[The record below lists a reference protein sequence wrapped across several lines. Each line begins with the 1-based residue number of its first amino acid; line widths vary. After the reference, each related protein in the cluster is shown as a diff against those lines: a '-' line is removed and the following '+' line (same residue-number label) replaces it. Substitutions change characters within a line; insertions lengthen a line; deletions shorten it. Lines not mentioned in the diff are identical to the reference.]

1 MAEEVPPRRLT
12 RSETLRRDHERSLT
26 DNPSEQD
33 PPTVEPMEVGEGS
46 GAADVDPDPVDH
58 TVSEPDDVLEDN
70 PDSIRETLQKE
81 MDRQLADRFAAM
93 TVEFE
98 SRLQVGLAAQP
109 TLAPPPTAST
119 DNLVLALKM
128 AFPSQPPEP
137 RPVVVESTPEPR
149 FNGGRNFVPP
159 EYTPRDA
166 VGPTQ
171 WLYHMDLYFEYAKVP
186 ESERI
191 ISGVMR
197 LRDAATSW
205 WKTHVLS
212 TTNGDGTPTAGRI
225 VTWAEFATGLRK
237 QFTPISEKKIVR
249 GKLYSLKQTGSVQ
262 AYTSAFRE
270 LQFHLA
276 DVSELE
282 AYTLYERGLKPSVQ
296 DGIHHHFPQTLEE
309 TIAYAEQF
317 DAKHLGS
324 RGSFSYNPEPPR
336 PSGSGKPRYFGKKSP
351 AKLNAARIEI
361 PTDSAEIAVAA
372 MGKQKKKQG
381 GDGRPSSSSGPPNP
395 ERQRLR
401 KEGRC
406 FKCEQTGHLIR
417 DCPQGNG
424 NRQ

>member
-1 MAEEVPPRRLT
+1 MGE
-12 RSETLRRDHERSLT
+12 
-26 DNPSEQD
+26 
-33 PPTVEPMEVGEGS
+33 PTGGGEGS
-46 GAADVDPDPVDH
+46 GAAGDEPDPVDH
-58 TVSEPDDVLEDN
+58 PISEPDDVLEDN
-70 PDSIRETLQKE
+70 PETIRETLQKE
-81 MDRQLADRFAAM
+81 MDRQLAERFAAM
-93 TVEFE
+93 TVDFE
-98 SRLQVGLAAQP
+98 SKLQDGLAARTTP
-109 TLAPPPTAST
+109 TPPPADST
-119 DNLVLALKM
+119 DNLVLALNL
-128 AFPSQPPEP
+128 ASPSQPPEP
-137 RPVVVESTPEPR
+137 RPVIVENSPEHR

-166 VGPTQ
+166 IGPTQ
-171 WLYHMDLYFEYAKVP
+171 WLYHMDLFFEYAKVP
-186 ESERI
+186 ESEKV

-197 LRDAATSW
+197 LQDAATSW

-212 TTNGDGTPTAGRI
+212 TINEDGTPTAGRI
-225 VTWAEFATGLRK
+225 LTWTDFATGLRK

-276 DVSELE
+276 DVLELE

-324 RGSFSYNPEPPR
+324 RGAFYHPESSR
-336 PSGSGKPRYFGKKSP
+336 PSGSGKPRFFAKKSP
-351 AKLNAARIEI
+351 AKLNAAQVEV
-361 PTDSAEIAVAA
+361 PNDTAETSIAAV
-372 MGKQKKKQG
+372 GRQKKKQG
-381 GDGRPSSSSGPPNP
+381 GGQLVTGSGPPNP

-401 KEGRC
+401 REGRC